1 MRNLKSAVFAITVAA
16 AIVVANPAAA
26 APKAGREPR
35 SFFTTLKN
43 YIVHILDDSKLIL
56 PPG

>member
-16 AIVVANPAAA
+16 IVVANPAAA
-26 APKAGREPR
+26 ATKSRAPR
-35 SFFTTLKN
+35 SFFTTLRN